1 MLGWPSEIKVPE
13 VLVVPNHHHKLLSCG
28 VIHSYGLLEEVIKL
42 LVAFAAARVSG
53 QAIVGTL
60 PVDGKATFRHHWNI
74 EP

>member
-1 MLGWPSEIKVPE
+1 MEL
-13 VLVVPNHHHKLLSCG
+13 
-28 VIHSYGLLEEVIKL
+28 VIKL